1 MPLSSAQVA
10 LEAQLLA
17 AFKKAQVSKNPQA
30 ATAQL
35 ARDMAQAIY
44 LFSVQTTVNPGQA
57 VVVGTPAGPGAGTT
71 TSPGTVS

>member
-17 AFKKAQVSKNPQA
+17 AFKKAQLSKNPQT

-35 ARDMAQAIY
+35 AREMAQAIY
-44 LFSVQTTVNPGQA
+44 IFSIQTTVNPGQA